1 MFCTRFLIGQTF
13 VKTKQPGIQFA
24 HNWDAV
30 GLRLTESGSVR
41 IDHVHVPWSDALG
54 WDSGKRRPD
63 SNILG
68 IPFSTMLLPTI
79 QLVFSNFY
87 LGIALGALDAASSYT
102 RAWTRAWP
110 YGGDDKERAID
121 EWYILERY
129 GGFKAHLNAAE
140 SLCNEAGARVAEI
153 YSRTT
158 RQAGASRGEE
168 DAVETTNDKRK
179 LLSGRAVISAD
190 DRGQVAAYVATAK
203 VSLCDSK
210 QASDHHA
217 HRCCARS

>member
-41 IDHVHVPWSDALG
+41 IDHVRVPWSDALG
-54 WDSGKRRPD
+54 WDSEKRKPD
-63 SNILG
+63 PNILG

-102 RAWTRAWP
+102 RDWTRAWP
-110 YGGDDKERAID
+110 YGGDDKDRAID

-140 SLCNEAGARVAEI
+140 TLCNEAGARVAQI

-158 RQAGASRGEE
+158 RDVSASGREE
-168 DAVETTNDKRK
+168 DAVGATNAKRESH
-179 LLSGRAVISAD
+179 SGRTVISAN
-190 DRGQVAAYVATAK
+190 DRGQVAAYVASAK
-203 VSLCDSK
+203 VSLCGS
-210 QASDHHA
+210 
-217 HRCCARS
+217 